1 MSLQEDLKVNDYFM
15 KDYSKAEVLKTF
27 KTMIGRFGRTGEM
40 EGKLEDLK
48 IVQIDEKV
56 ITVET
61 KMKDSNDIRLYR
73 MSLEFPQME
82 NEEFSREAKIAS
94 PERVGEITELKRDA
108 DNSTKAEYFEKR
120 VDYWDNQEE
129 IAKRIENTIKANN
142 LIEKYGK
149 ANIYNVI
156 DTMVENSRISGDILG
171 DVLDYKIAKIEGTE
185 VSVAIKTKD
194 EKVRIYRINL
204 DFDKVNN
211 IGFTDEAKANSV
223 TRAGSTKELQTSI
236 MSDEEKTEYYD
247 QLPNILGEE
256 REEREDQERSKE

>member
-129 IAKRIENTIKANN
+129 IAERIENTIKANN

-149 ANIYNVI
+149 ANINNVVDI
-156 DTMVENSRISGDILG
+156 MVQNSSESGDILG
-171 DVLDYKIAKIEGTE
+171 DVLDYKITGIEDTTIF
-185 VSVAIKTKD
+185 VSVKTKDD
-194 EKVRIYRINL
+194 EKVRIYRIDL
-204 DFDKVNN
+204 DFDKTEN
-211 IGFTDEAKANSV
+211 IGYTDKAKSNSA
-223 TRAGSTKELQTSI
+223 TRASSTKELQTSI

-256 REEREDQERSKE
+256 REERED

>member
-27 KTMIGRFGRTGEM
+27 EKMIGRFGRTGEM

-56 ITVET
+56 ITVEI

-94 PERVGEITELKRDA
+94 PERKGEIIELKL
-108 DNSTKAEYFEKR
+108 NSNEEKSKYFEER
-120 VDYWDNQEE
+120 VDYWNNQEE
-129 IAKRIENTIKANN
+129 IAKRIEDTRSKNY
-142 LIEKYGK
+142 LIERYGK
-149 ANIYNVI
+149 ANINNVVDI
-156 DTMVENSRISGDILG
+156 MVQNSSKSGDILG
-171 DVLDYKIAKIEGTE
+171 DVLDYKITGIEGTTIF
-185 VSVAIKTKD
+185 VSVKTKDD
-194 EKVRIYRINL
+194 EKVRIYRIDL
-204 DFDKVNN
+204 DFDKTEN
-211 IGFTDEAKANSV
+211 IGYTDKAKSNSA

-256 REEREDQERSKE
+256 REEQERSKE